1 MVVKKM
7 NYLVEKLLS
16 DMDGVT
22 LEMVILIIVGILL
35 ILAIIVLSIIKKLKD

>member
-7 NYLVEKLLS
+7 NYLVEKFLS

-22 LEMVILIIVGILL
+22 LEIVILIIVCILVL
-35 ILAIIVLSIIKKLKD
+35 LAIIVLSIIKKLKD